1 MTATELRQKYLDF
14 FRSKNH
20 SVIRSASLLPEN
32 DATVLFTTAGMQ
44 PLVPYLLGEK
54 HPGGARLASAQK
66 CVRTDDIDEVGDET
80 HHTFFEMMGN
90 WSLGDYFKDESIAW
104 SWELLTSPKWL
115 NLDPKL
121 LAVSVFEGDKDAPFD
136 EESYNLWLSLGMPA
150 EKIAKLPKKNNWWGP
165 AGTTG
170 PCGPDTEIFYW
181 SGNPDEVPNS
191 FNDDNDKW
199 VEIWNNV
206 FMQYNKQAD
215 GSFELLKQQNVDTGL
230 GLERVTAVLN
240 HCDNYQ
246 TDLFKNIISKIEEL
260 SGKKYNDS
268 NETRKAMR
276 VIADHVKAATMI
288 IGDEKGVAPSNTDQG
303 YIVRRLLRRVMR
315 FARQLEINQ
324 TSWLKEL
331 AMVVIN
337 DYEKIYPELRA
348 NENFVYSELD
358 KEEEKFSRTLEKGLL
373 EFNKLTG
380 VSIDGVSAFNLY
392 QSYGFPFEITEEL
405 AKEKGMT
412 VDKNGFDLEL
422 EKHQELSRTASAGKF
437 KGGLADNSEETTKL
451 HTAAHLLLAALRRV
465 LGEGVTQKG
474 SNITA
479 ERLRF
484 DFSYPEKMTSEQVV
498 ETERL
503 VNEAIANKLDV
514 VCEEMGLEEAK
525 KVGAMG
531 VFDSK
536 YGEKVKVYTTFGY
549 FDVFVLNDVNF
560 KDNLDSIIIK
570 LNRITTNSIEDIE
583 VFCDDER
590 VDDGYS
596 LISSDEILIKF
607 KNKAVVS
614 GKDIIVKIRVS
625 SDSQHRNYMIEI
637 DNASKIHADKVS
649 YGSFPKKSE
658 AFSREI
664 CGGPHV
670 KNTGELGHFRIQK
683 EESSSSGVRRIKAIL
698 EQVDKIITI

>member
-20 SVIRSASLLPEN
+20 AVIRSASLLPEN
-32 DATVLFTTAGMQ
+32 DATVLFNTAGMQ

-104 SWELLTSPKWL
+104 SWELLTSPEWL

-136 EESYNLWLSLGMPA
+136 EESFNLWRSLGVPV
-150 EKIAKLPKKNNWWGP
+150 ERIAKLPKKNNWWGP
-165 AGTTG
+165 AGATG

-181 SGNPDEVPNS
+181 TGDINEVPSS
-191 FNDDNDKW
+191 FNDDHEKW

-215 GSFELLKQQNVDTGL
+215 GSFELLSQQNVDTGL

-268 NETRKAMR
+268 NEIKKAMR
-276 VIADHVKAATMI
+276 VIADHVKASTMI

-303 YIVRRLLRRVMR
+303 YIVRRLLRRAMR
-315 FARQLEINQ
+315 FARQLEINK
-324 TSWLKEL
+324 TNWLKEL
-331 AMVVIN
+331 AMAVIN
-337 DYEKIYPELRA
+337 DYEKIYPELRT
-348 NENFVYSELD
+348 NENFVYLELD

-373 EFNKLTG
+373 EFNKLG
-380 VSIDGVSAFNLY
+380 GASIDGVSAFNLY
-392 QSYGFPFEITEEL
+392 QSYGFPLEITEEL

-412 VDKNGFDLEL
+412 VDKKGFDLEL

-484 DFSYPEKMTSEQVV
+484 DFSYPEKMTSEQVTEV
-498 ETERL
+498 EKL
-503 VNEAIANKLDV
+503 VNQAISDKLEV
-514 VCEEMGLEEAK
+514 GCEELSLDEAK
-525 KVGAMG
+525 NTGAMG

-536 YGEKVKVYTTFGY
+536 YGEKVKVYTAGI
-549 FDVFVLNDVNF
+549 NNEE
-560 KDNLDSIIIK
+560 SP
-570 LNRITTNSIEDIE
+570 
-583 VFCDDER
+583 
-590 VDDGYS
+590 
-596 LISSDEILIKF
+596 
-607 KNKAVVS
+607 
-614 GKDIIVKIRVS
+614 
-625 SDSQHRNYMIEI
+625 
-637 DNASKIHADKVS
+637 SKWEGV
-649 YGSFPKKSE
+649 
-658 AFSREI
+658 FSREI

-670 KNTGELGHFRIQK
+670 KNTGELGHFKIQK

-698 EQVDKIITI
+698 E

>member
-20 SVIRSASLLPEN
+20 SVIRSASLIPEN

-90 WSLGDYFKDESIAW
+90 WSLGDYFKEESIAW
-104 SWELLTSPKWL
+104 SWELLTAPEWL
-115 NLDPKL
+115 NLNPKL

-136 EESYNLWLSLGMPA
+136 EESFNFWLSIGMPA
-150 EKIAKLPKKNNWWGP
+150 ERIAKLPKKNNWWGP
-165 AGTTG
+165 AGVTG

-181 SGNPDEVPNS
+181 TGSPDEVPSS
-191 FNDDNDKW
+191 FNDDNEKW

-215 GSFELLKQQNVDTGL
+215 GSFKLLSQQNVDTGL

-246 TDLFKNIISKIEEL
+246 TDLFKNIISKIEKL
-260 SGKKYNDS
+260 SEKKYSDS
-268 NETRKAMR
+268 PEIKKAMR
-276 VIADHVKAATMI
+276 VIADHVKASVMI
-288 IGDEKGVAPSNTDQG
+288 IGDEKGVAPGNTDQG
-303 YIVRRLLRRVMR
+303 YIVRRLLRRAMR
-315 FARQLEINQ
+315 FARQLEIHKAG
-324 TSWLKEL
+324 WLKEL
-331 AMVVIN
+331 ATVVIN
-337 DYEKIYPELRA
+337 DYEKVYPELRV
-348 NENFVYSELD
+348 NENFICTELD
-358 KEEEKFSRTLEKGLL
+358 KEEEKFGRTLEKGLL

-380 VSIDGVSAFNLY
+380 SSIDGVSAFNLY

-412 VDKNGFDLEL
+412 VDKSGFDLEL

-451 HTAAHLLLAALRRV
+451 HTAAHLLLAALRKV
-465 LGEGVTQKG
+465 LGDHVVQRG

-484 DFSYPEKMTSEQVV
+484 DFSHSEKMTPEQITEV
-498 ETERL
+498 EGL
-503 VNEAIANKLDV
+503 VNEAIENKLDV

-525 KVGAMG
+525 NTGAMG
-531 VFDSK
+531 VFESK
-536 YGEKVKVYTTFGY
+536 YGEKVKVYTAGENT
-549 FDVFVLNDVNF
+549 
-560 KDNLDSIIIK
+560 
-570 LNRITTNSIEDIE
+570 DI
-583 VFCDDER
+583 
-590 VDDGYS
+590 
-596 LISSDEILIKF
+596 
-607 KNKAVVS
+607 
-614 GKDIIVKIRVS
+614 
-625 SDSQHRNYMIEI
+625 
-637 DNASKIHADKVS
+637 NAANWENI
-649 YGSFPKKSE
+649 
-658 AFSREI
+658 FSREI

-670 KNTGELGHFRIQK
+670 KNTGELGHFKIQK
-683 EESSSSGVRRIKAIL
+683 EESSSSGVRRIKAVL
-698 EQVDKIITI
+698 E